1 MRVTLIQ
8 PPALMAVDSYSAITQ
23 PPLGIAYLAAF
34 AREHGHDVHVVD
46 AVGAAVT
53 RVQAWPHRAR
63 RLLQG
68 LDVDET
74 VSRVPRD
81 SAVIGVSCMF
91 THSWPMVRGL
101 MWALKRAFPS
111 AKLIAGG
118 EHVTALA
125 AQVLAESPTDVCVLG
140 EGESTLVELL
150 EALARGDEDLAAV
163 AGLAYRDPDGRTTFT
178 APRERIRDVD
188 SLPWPAWDLVD
199 PMAYQAGEVFMG
211 PKGGRSMP
219 MLATRGCPYRCAFC
233 ASPRMWT
240 QLWRPRSPALIVDEM
255 QALVERY
262 SADDF
267 QFQDLT
273 MIVRRDWVVALC
285 REIISRK
292 LKVRWS
298 LPVGTRAEAVDREVA
313 DLLLASGCAH
323 VTFAPESASA
333 RVLAAVEKRASI
345 PRIEQSIQDSL
356 DAGLQVC
363 LFMIVGFPDE
373 TASDTRATVR
383 WLRRMAWQGVHEV
396 AVSTFVP
403 LPGTRMFDDL
413 QRVAPFGVDDDFCHW
428 MTGATSLL
436 TVRSWNPRLSAG
448 RLRLLK
454 LWAMA
459 SFYAVAFMRHPG
471 RLVRLL
477 TNAATGRQ
485 ETKVDRVVRE
495 FLVKGRAIF
504 SGRTT
509 R

>member
-23 PPLGIAYLAAF
+23 PPLGIAYLAAY
-34 AREHGHDVHVVD
+34 ARQRGHEVHVVD
-46 AVGAAVT
+46 AVGEAVT
-53 RVQAWPHRAR
+53 RVRPWPHRAR

-68 LDVDET
+68 LDVAET
-74 VSRVPRD
+74 VSRVPPD
-81 SAVIGVSCMF
+81 SGVIGVSCMF

-101 MWALKRAFPS
+101 LGALKDAFPA

-125 AQVLAESPTDVCVLG
+125 PQVLAETPVDVCVLG
-140 EGESTLVELL
+140 EGELTLVELL
-150 EALARGDEDLAAV
+150 EAFAWGEENLATV
-163 AGLAYRDPDGRTTFT
+163 AGIAYRGPGGRATTT
-178 APRERIRDVD
+178 TSRARIRDVD

-240 QLWRPRSPALIVDEM
+240 QLWRPRSPGLIVDEM
-255 QALVERY
+255 QALMQRFG
-262 SADDF
+262 ADDF

-273 MIVRRDWVVALC
+273 MIVRRDWIIALC

-292 LKVRWS
+292 LNVRWS

-313 DLLLASGCAH
+313 DLLLASGCRH

-333 RVLAAVEKRASI
+333 RILAAVEKRVNLG
-345 PRIEQSIQDSL
+345 RIERSIQDSL

-373 TASDTRATVR
+373 TASDTRATLR
-383 WLRRMAWQGVHEV
+383 WLRRMAWRGVHEV

-403 LPGTRMFDDL
+403 LPGTRMYDDL
-413 QRVAPFGVDDDFCHW
+413 QRVSPFQVNDDFCHW

-436 TVRSWNPRLSAG
+436 TVRSWNPRLGAK
-448 RLRLLK
+448 RLLLVK
-454 LWAMA
+454 LWAMM
-459 SFYAVAFMRHPG
+459 SFYAVAFLRRPS
-471 RLVRLL
+471 RLL
-477 TNAATGRQ
+477 RLLANAATGRQ

-495 FLVKGRAIF
+495 FLVKGRAII
-504 SGRTT
+504 SGRSTT
-509 R
+509 